1 MVPGLSES
9 QNSLSLSP
17 WTAPSSAAPGSLLAE
32 PPDVHELKFL
42 QEFEH
47 QVPQF
52 DPQGLVI
59 VTDDVGGVL
68 LQLDQGLCLLQ
79 QHNVALGRVL
89 HLDIAEAVLD
99 LGWEREREG
108 N

>member
-1 MVPGLSES
+1 MSV
-9 QNSLSLSP
+9 NHRICSLSP

-32 PPDVHELKFL
+32 PPAVHELKFL

-59 VTDDVGGVL
+59 VADDVGGVL
-68 LQLDQGLCLLQ
+68 LQLDQGLGLLQ

-89 HLDIAEAVLD
+89 HLHVAEAVLD